1 MTAPLPLLALTD
13 FSNSA
18 EQAVKRAALL
28 ASSRHQRLDLL
39 HVFCN
44 RALELLQELLGVG
57 SERETLLIEN
67 SRRQLQQMADE
78 LQRDYGIKVTPEF
91 RMGNVLDEVLAI
103 ADGGQMMV
111 LGAHGHS
118 PLCDALIGSMALRV
132 LSKCRQPI
140 LVVKKPPEEA
150 YRRVIVPVDF
160 SLHSAAA
167 LQMALTLA
175 PEARIMLVHAFEVP
189 FEGKLKLA
197 GATEQELSRYRS
209 EAQQKALLGVNQM
222 LSDIPQKDVSRIAH
236 LVEKA
241 DPAVFTLQQA
251 EDLGADLIVMGKHGR
266 SMVEEMLLGSVT
278 RHVLADAKCDV
289 LVCTSLS

>member
-18 EQAVKRAALL
+18 EQAAQRAALM
-28 ASSRHQRLDLL
+28 AASRHQRLALM

-44 RALELLQELLGVG
+44 YSLELLQELLGVG
-57 SERETLLIEN
+57 SERETQLIEDA
-67 SRRQLQQMADE
+67 RRQLQQTADK
-78 LQRDYGIKVTPEF
+78 LQHDYGIKVAPEF
-91 RMGNVLDEVLAI
+91 RMGNVLDEVLAA
-103 ADGGQMMV
+103 ADKAQMLV

-118 PLCDALIGSMALRV
+118 PLCDALIGSLALRV

-140 LVVKKPPEEA
+140 LVVKKPPQET

-160 SLHSAAA
+160 SLHSEAA
-167 LQMALTLA
+167 LRMALSLA
-175 PEARIMLVHAFEVP
+175 PEARITLVHAFEVP

-197 GATEQELSRYRS
+197 GATEAELRRYRD
-209 EAQQKALLGVNQM
+209 EAHQKALLNIGKM
-222 LSDIPQKDVSRIAH
+222 LSDIPQKDASRIAH

-241 DPAVFTLQQA
+241 DPAVFTLEQA

-266 SMVEEMLLGSVT
+266 SQIEEMLLGSVT
-278 RHVLADAKCDV
+278 RHVLTDAKCDV